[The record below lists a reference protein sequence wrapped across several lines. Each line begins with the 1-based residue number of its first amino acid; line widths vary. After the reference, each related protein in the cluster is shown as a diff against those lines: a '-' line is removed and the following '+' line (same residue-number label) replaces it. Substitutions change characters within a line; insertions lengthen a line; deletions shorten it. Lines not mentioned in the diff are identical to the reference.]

1 MKRPDRASRQD
12 GSTAR
17 SRIWPMPIALGVVTL
32 AGLVAGL
39 VGDGVWDALA
49 WTGLGLPMLACVWY
63 GFKRRKR

>member
-1 MKRPDRASRQD
+1 
-12 GSTAR
+12 
-17 SRIWPMPIALGVVTL
+17 MPIALGVVTL